1 MKTPDST
8 KLIFR
13 GPPRLIEGVAPVPF
27 KDAVSADLPTL
38 EVKLPPVDAEPEH
51 LTMQVMPAGESA
63 TRLRC
68 SFPESTA
75 PGSYEGTV
83 RIGAEQQYAVA
94 IDVEAYPSLLISPRS
109 LSVRGAPGTEAVVNL
124 TAVNNGN
131 IVCELPR
138 VHRLGLLD
146 VKGTGRAM
154 GVALGVA
161 LDNKVK
167 NGMGRVDLFTEEM
180 ARSHTGRVD
189 LIVEE
194 GSGPLAPGEL
204 RQLRIIVRIPA
215 GIKKGRIYAGT
226 WMVLKAG
233 YHVEIQV
240 PNGVTQKESDYEHD
254 NLRTSAE

>member
-1 MKTPDST
+1 VKTADST
-8 KLIFR
+8 PLIFR

-27 KDAVSADLPTL
+27 EEVVSADFPTL
-38 EVKLPPVDAEPEH
+38 KMRLRPGDAEPER
-51 LTMQVMPAGESA
+51 LTMQVMPAGASA

-68 SFPESTA
+68 SLPESTP
-75 PGSYEGTV
+75 PGRYEGTV
-83 RIGAEQQYAVA
+83 RIGDEQQYAGA

-109 LSVRGAPGTEAVVNL
+109 LALRGAPGTEAVANL

-154 GVALGVA
+154 GVALGLA

-167 NGMGRVDLFTEEM
+167 NSMGRVDLFAEEM

-189 LIVEE
+189 LIIEE
-194 GSGPLAPGEL
+194 GSGTLEPGEL
-204 RQLRIIVRIPA
+204 RQLRIIVRIPV

-240 PNGVTQKESDYEHD
+240 PNGVSDKESNYEHD
-254 NLRTSAE
+254 NLRTSAK